1 VFARF
6 SVEFMA
12 SNLTLYSPEVT
23 INVKDSM
30 AKEFLEI
37 VKITITFDI
46 VGEVGDKEVL
56 YIDKVGSADDM
67 GEVEKVVDLENR

>member
-1 VFARF
+1 MFERF

-37 VKITITFDI
+37 VKITTTFDI
-46 VGEVGDKEVL
+46 VREVGDKEVL
-56 YIDKVGSADDM
+56 YIDRVGSA
-67 GEVEKVVDLENR
+67 R

>member
-1 VFARF
+1 VFERF

-37 VKITITFDI
+37 VKITTTFDI

-56 YIDKVGSADDM
+56 YIDRFGSA
-67 GEVEKVVDLENR
+67 R

>member
-1 VFARF
+1 MFERF

-23 INVKDSM
+23 INVEDSM
-30 AKEFLEI
+30 AKEFLEK
-37 VKITITFDI
+37 VKITRTFDI

-56 YIDKVGSADDM
+56 YIYRVGSADDM
-67 GEVEKVVDLENR
+67 GEVEKVVDLESR

>member
-1 VFARF
+1 MFERF

-37 VKITITFDI
+37 VKITTTFDI
-46 VGEVGDKEVL
+46 VREVGDKEVL
-56 YIDKVGSADDM
+56 YIDRVGSADDM
-67 GEVEKVVDLENR
+67 GEVEKVVDLESR

>member
-1 VFARF
+1 
-6 SVEFMA
+6 MA

-37 VKITITFDI
+37 VKITTTFDI
-46 VGEVGDKEVL
+46 VREVGDKEVL
-56 YIDKVGSADDM
+56 YIDRVGSADDM
-67 GEVEKVVDLENR
+67 GEVEKVVDLESR

>member
-1 VFARF
+1 MFERF

-37 VKITITFDI
+37 VKITTTFDI

-56 YIDKVGSADDM
+56 YIDRFGSA
-67 GEVEKVVDLENR
+67 R